1 MSPKSAAAQ
10 PKPARKPAAPARG
23 AMPPKKGEGAAEGFV
38 AAPEPTPAD
47 EKLARTAEEILARLN
62 EPQREAVTHIKG
74 PLLILAGAGS
84 GKTRV
89 LAHRVAYLVALGFKP
104 WQIVAVTFT
113 NKAAN
118 EMRDRIS
125 GLIGEDQARDATI
138 GTFHAICARILRRD
152 GTAVG
157 LSRSFTIYDRADQI
171 ALLKQVLRQ
180 LDLDEKRFSPAGMLA
195 WIGQRKDELADVATA
210 TRQASNFYDE
220 TAARVYAAYQ
230 NQLRED
236 DAVDFD
242 DLLNRVV
249 DLFEQHPDVLA
260 KYQNRWQQILV
271 DEYQDTNRAQ
281 YLICRHLAAK
291 HKNLAVVGDD
301 DQSIYSWRGADLRNI
316 LDFEADYPDAHVV
329 KLEQN
334 YRSTQTIL
342 DAAHAVVSRNAGR
355 KDKKLWTDRGAGT
368 SITVFDAYN
377 EYEEAEFVARQVER
391 LSGGAA
397 AGSMARL
404 LTRRADDEEGGLRYG
419 DIAVGYRINA
429 QSRVLE
435 EAFMR
440 FGIPYQLVG
449 GTRFYE
455 RREVKDALAYVRLA
469 RNPADRVALE
479 RIVNV
484 PARGIGEKTLE
495 ELRAWA
501 ESHDTTLWRAV
512 EVAEQ
517 NANLATRSRASLAG
531 FAALMRPLME
541 MARTEPPS
549 ALFDAALERSGLK
562 DSVNDGTDEGADRWA
577 NVTELRN
584 HAAEFDEIA
593 PPEGLARFLEEVALV
608 TDQDTL
614 EDRPDRVTLITL
626 HAAKGLEFPVVFMV
640 GLEEGLLPHRR
651 ALEDERELEEE
662 RRLAYVGMT
671 RAKDRLYLLHAHHRS
686 TWGVGAVS
694 EPSRFLTELPDE
706 LLAAER
712 EDVPFRRGWGGG
724 ERRGVDDGGGDWLPG
739 GYRAPRRDPRNE
751 PLRPVN
757 LPDLSAPSNAGR
769 ALEAARERAAATHYE
784 EADVDLGSGAFG
796 SGDGRGAPSEQE
808 PGKPAWRAGDRVRH
822 RRFGDG
828 IVVSSQMVKDDEEVT
843 VAFVGQ
849 GVKRLIAA
857 YAGLERA

>member
-1 MSPKSAAAQ
+1 MSPESAAQAS
-10 PKPARKPAAPARG
+10 PRPHLAPQ
-23 AMPPKKGEGAAEGFV
+23 
-38 AAPEPTPAD
+38 
-47 EKLARTAEEILARLN
+47 EILDRLN
-62 EPQREAVTHIKG
+62 PPQREAVSHLTG

-89 LAHRVAYLVALGFKP
+89 LAHRVAYLVATSYKP

-118 EMRDRIS
+118 EMRTRIA
-125 GLIGEDQARDATI
+125 GLIGEAAAREATI

-152 GTAVG
+152 GAAIG
-157 LSRSFTIYDRADQI
+157 LGRSFTIYDRADQV
-171 ALLKQVLRQ
+171 ALVKSVLKR
-180 LDLDEKRFSPAGMLA
+180 LDLDEKRFSPNGMLA

-210 TRQASNFYDE
+210 KRQAANYYDE
-220 TAARVYAAYQ
+220 TAARVYEAYQ
-230 NQLRED
+230 RQLAED

-242 DLLNRVV
+242 DLLMRLVF
-249 DLFEQHPDVLA
+249 LFEQHPDVLA
-260 KYQNRWQQILV
+260 KYQGRWQQIMV

-316 LDFEADYPDAHVV
+316 LDFEADYPDCKVV

-342 DAAHAVVSRNAGR
+342 DAAHAVVSHNAGR
-355 KDKKLWTDRGAGT
+355 KDKKLWTDRGGGT
-368 SITVFDAYN
+368 QITVFDAYN
-377 EYEEAEFVARQVER
+377 EYEEAEFVARQIEKLVGAGR
-391 LSGGAA
+391 RGGMAA
-397 AGSMARL
+397 L
-404 LTRRADDEEGGLRYG
+404 LTSRAGDEDGTLRYG

-435 EAFMR
+435 ESMMR

-469 RNPADRVALE
+469 RNPADRVALG
-479 RIVNV
+479 RIINV
-484 PARGIGEKTLE
+484 PARGIGAKTVE
-495 ELRAWA
+495 ELGAWS
-501 ESHDTTLWRAV
+501 ESRGVSMWQAV
-512 EVAEQ
+512 EDAGQ
-517 NANLATRSRASLAG
+517 NVNLAPRARAQLVV
-531 FAALMRPLME
+531 FADLMRGLMA
-541 MARTEPPS
+541 MAQTEPPS
-549 ALFDAALERSGLK
+549 AIFDAALERSGLQMAIQ
-562 DSVNDGTDEGADRWA
+562 DGTDEGEDRWT
-577 NVTELRN
+577 NVLELRN

-608 TDQDTL
+608 SDQDEL
-614 EDRPDRVTLITL
+614 EDVPDRVTLITL
-626 HAAKGLEFPVVFMV
+626 HAAKGLEFPVVFIV

-671 RAKDRLYLLHAHHRS
+671 RAKNRLYLVHAHHRS
-686 TWGVGAVS
+686 TYGVGAQS
-694 EPSRFLTELPDE
+694 EASRFLAELPDE
-706 LLAAER
+706 LLASER
-712 EDVPFRRGWGGG
+712 SDAPFRRGG
-724 ERRGVDDGGGDWLPG
+724 EWARGTDDDGWLPS
-739 GYRAPRRDPRNE
+739 GYRSPIRGRVNE
-751 PLRPVN
+751 PLRPVS
-757 LPDLSAPSNAGR
+757 LPDLSAPRRIGG
-769 ALEAARERAAATHYE
+769 EFDAARERVASASYKAST
-784 EADVDLGSGAFG
+784 VDLGSGTFSAPG
-796 SGDGRGAPSEQE
+796 AGDALGAEEEPSW
-808 PGKPAWRAGDRVRH
+808 KAGDRVKH

-828 IVVSSQMVKDDEEVT
+828 IVVSSRIVKGDEEVT
-843 VAFVGQ
+843 VAFVGE

>member
-1 MSPKSAAAQ
+1 MSPKSSATQ
-10 PKPARKPAAPARG
+10 PRRVKAEPQATPAGGTGSPAAPDAQVSAR
-23 AMPPKKGEGAAEGFV
+23 
-38 AAPEPTPAD
+38 
-47 EKLARTAEEILARLN
+47 AREILARLN

-118 EMRDRIS
+118 EMRERIAA
-125 GLIGEDQARDATI
+125 LIGEEAAREATI

-152 GTAVG
+152 GNAIG
-157 LSRSFTIYDRADQI
+157 LSRSFTIYDRADQV
-171 ALLKQVLRQ
+171 ALIKQVLRQ
-180 LDLDEKRFSPAGMLA
+180 LDLEEKRFSPAGMLA

-210 TRQASNFYDE
+210 RRQAANFYDE
-220 TAARVYAAYQ
+220 TAARVYEAYQ
-230 NQLRED
+230 GQLAED

-242 DLLNRVV
+242 DLLLRVV
-249 DLFEQHPDVLA
+249 NLFEQHADVLA
-260 KYQNRWQQILV
+260 KYQSRWQQVLV

-281 YLICRHLAAK
+281 YLICRHLAAT
-291 HKNLAVVGDD
+291 HHNLAVVGDD

-316 LDFEADYPDAHVV
+316 LDFEADYPDARVV

-391 LSGGAA
+391 LSGGPAS
-397 AGSMARL
+397 GSMTRL
-404 LTRRADDEEGGLRYG
+404 LTSRADDGDGALKYG
-419 DIAVGYRINA
+419 EIAVTYRINA

-479 RIVNV
+479 RVVNV
-484 PARGIGEKTLE
+484 PARGIGEKTIE

-501 ESHDTTLWRAV
+501 ESHGTILWAAV
-512 EVAEQ
+512 EAAGD
-517 NANLATRSRASLAG
+517 NPNLATRSRIALAG
-531 FAALMRPLME
+531 FAALMRPLMDL
-541 MARTEPPS
+541 ARVEPPS
-549 ALFDAALERSGLK
+549 VVFDAALERSGLK
-562 DSVNDGTDEGADRWA
+562 DAIDDGTDEGSDRWA
-577 NVTELRN
+577 NVIELRN

-608 TDQDTL
+608 SDQDTL

-626 HAAKGLEFPVVFMV
+626 HAAKGLEFPVVFIV

-671 RAKDRLYLLHAHHRS
+671 RAKDRLYLLHAHHRA

-694 EPSRFLTELPDE
+694 EASRFLAELPEE
-706 LLAAER
+706 LLATQRDEA
-712 EDVPFRRGWGGG
+712 PFRRRGGG
-724 ERRGVDDGGGDWLPG
+724 GWSGRRGVDDGGGDWLPG
-739 GYRAPRRDPRNE
+739 GYRAPRHDPRNE

-757 LPDLSAPSNAGR
+757 LPDLAAGPAPSRAGR
-769 ALEAARERAAATHYE
+769 ALDQARERVVSATYTGAE
-784 EADVDLGSGAFG
+784 VDLGSGAFG
-796 SGDGRGAPSEQE
+796 GAAGHPPSAAEGE
-808 PGKPAWRAGDRVRH
+808 LAWRAGDRVRH
-822 RRFGDG
+822 RRFGEG
-828 IVVSSQMVKDDEEVT
+828 IVVSSQLVKGDEEVT

-857 YAGLERA
+857 YAGLERDPAGGGG